1 MSATAL
7 PPVRRPLRLTL
18 EDHRAIERENA
29 PWYVDRQVEKALRGY
44 KLAQEVVNRHKSH
57 ALACAAYATEL
68 EWFVAEGGSFV
79 IPPHLAFSRWMALG
93 HDIEGK
99 VLYRLKFNDIERTT

>member
-1 MSATAL
+1 LEPSRSWT
-7 PPVRRPLRLTL
+7 PLSH
-18 EDHRAIERENA
+18 EDHRAIERENQ
-29 PWYVDRQVEKALRGY
+29 PWYVDRHVEAALRGY

-68 EWFVAEGGSFV
+68 EWFVAEEGSFV

-93 HDIEGK
+93 HDIDGK

>member
-7 PPVRRPLRLTL
+7 PPARRPLRLSDD
-18 EDHRAIERENA
+18 DHRAIERESA
-29 PWYVDRQVEKALRGY
+29 PWYVDRHVETALRGY
-44 KLAQEVVNRHKSH
+44 RLAQEVVNRHKSH

-68 EWFVAEGGSFV
+68 EWFVAEEGSFV